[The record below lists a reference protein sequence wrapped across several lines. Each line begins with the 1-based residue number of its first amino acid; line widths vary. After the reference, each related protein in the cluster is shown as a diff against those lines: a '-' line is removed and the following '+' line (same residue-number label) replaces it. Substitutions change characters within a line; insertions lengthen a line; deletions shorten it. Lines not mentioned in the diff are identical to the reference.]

1 MIPSDFLIHKYNQ
14 QIPRYTSYPP
24 ANYFIPQSKK
34 TFLQEV
40 ERSNSAKPD
49 NISIYIHI
57 PFCSQQ
63 CWYCG
68 CNSSVCVQTD
78 IVESYLNSLHT
89 EIESVISLL
98 DSSRKISQ
106 IHFGGGTPSL
116 LNIVQIEEILL
127 LFSKKFSFTDSAEIA
142 IECNPADLS
151 FDYISQLI
159 QLGITRISMGIQD
172 FDQTILTA
180 VNRKPPHIP
189 ISEQQNHIQSLGAQV
204 NFDFMYGLPHQSRDS
219 FTKTIQKAITLRP
232 DRLVTFSYAHLPSIK
247 KHQQKIDGLP
257 MARGKEKIQ
266 MLYDAYHSLTNAGYT
281 AIGLDHFALPND
293 TLSKAVTIGDLHRN
307 FQGYCSTEQTG
318 QVYAFGASAITQLS
332 HSFFQNTRNYK
343 DYISG
348 INTQKSAVESGYILS
363 KDEQLISSIIES
375 ILCNQIVNWEHI
387 AHIHKRTLSSTK
399 AFFKFAENS
408 ISQLISD
415 NLLEETTGGYRV
427 CEQGKFFLRNIA
439 AAFDPNMY
447 NQNTKTFSR
456 SI

>member
-68 CNSSVCVQTD
+68 CNSSVCTQTD
-78 IVESYLNSLHT
+78 IVETYLNSLHA
-89 EIESVISLL
+89 EISSIIGLL

-116 LNIVQIEEILL
+116 LNSAQIEKILHI
-127 LFSKKFSFTDSAEIA
+127 FSEKFTYTDSAEIA

-151 FDYISQLI
+151 FDYISNLI

-172 FDQTILTA
+172 FDHTILTA
-180 VNRKPPHIP
+180 VNRKPSRIP
-189 ISEQQNHIQSLGAQV
+189 VSELQNHIQSLGAQV
-204 NFDFMYGLPHQSRDS
+204 NFDFMYGLPHQSRNS
-219 FTKTIQKAITLRP
+219 FTKTIQEAVTLRP

-247 KHQQKIDGLP
+247 KHQQKIDRLP
-257 MARGKEKIQ
+257 MASGKEKIQ

-281 AIGLDHFALPND
+281 AIGLDHFALPD
-293 TLSKAVTIGDLHRN
+293 DSLSLAVQDGDLHRN

-348 INTQKSAVESGYILS
+348 INTQKTALESGYVVS
-363 KDEQLISSIIES
+363 EDEQLVSSVIES

-387 AHIHKRTLSSTK
+387 AHTHNRTLSSTK
-399 AFFKFAENS
+399 AFFDFSRNAVSE
-408 ISQLISD
+408 LISD
-415 NLLEETTGGYRV
+415 NLIEETTYGYRV

-447 NQNTKTFSR
+447 SQNTKTFS
-456 SI
+456 SSV